1 MSKSKF
7 NWGTGILITI
17 IVFMVITIST
27 VVYLMNQDVDLV
39 AKDYYDKGIHHQ
51 EQIDRI
57 NRANAIGDE
66 VSINLENGFIK
77 LTFPKAFVHEK
88 ISGSIQFYR
97 PSDSKRDFT
106 VPLTIDTNAQQIIL
120 TKSIDKGYWK
130 VELNW
135 TQDSL
140 EYYKESSIVIN

>member
-1 MSKSKF
+1 MNKSKF

-17 IVFMVITIST
+17 IVFMFIMIIT

-51 EQIDRI
+51 EQIDRM

-66 VSINLENGFIK
+66 MSIILENGFIK
-77 LTFPKAFVHEK
+77 LTFPKAFTQKK

-97 PSDSKRDFT
+97 PSDSKKDFT
-106 VPLTIDTNAQQIIL
+106 LPLSIDTSARQFIPTQSL
-120 TKSIDKGYWK
+120 ERGYWK
-130 VELNW
+130 VDLNW

-140 EYYKESSIVIN
+140 EYYKESSFVLN

>member
-1 MSKSKF
+1 MNKSKF

-17 IVFMVITIST
+17 IVFMTITIST

-51 EQIDRI
+51 DKIDRM

-66 VSINLENGFIK
+66 MSIILENGFIK
-77 LTFPKAFVHEK
+77 LRFPKAFTQKK

-97 PSDSKRDFT
+97 PSDSKKDFT
-106 VPLTIDTNAQQIIL
+106 LPLSIDTSAQQFIP
-120 TKSIDKGYWK
+120 TKSIEKGYWK

-140 EYYKESSIVIN
+140 DYYKESSFVLN